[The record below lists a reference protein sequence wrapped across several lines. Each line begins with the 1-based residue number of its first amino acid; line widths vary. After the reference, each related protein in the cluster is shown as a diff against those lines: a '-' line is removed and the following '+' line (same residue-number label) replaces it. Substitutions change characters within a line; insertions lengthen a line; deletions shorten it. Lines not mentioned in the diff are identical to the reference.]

1 MTSLSTPVLHN
12 LNQLNC
18 EVTVISSSNPKVLSK
33 KYCWDA
39 ENNKVK
45 VQVSAGMTHGEANVI
60 EITGPESLANLL
72 TSLEGHQCITWGKP
86 IVGKSTRLYSRK
98 EFDQMGRPID
108 GTYRSN
114 KTFTWNS
121 GTGILMLDFD
131 YKNTEFTNEM
141 LLSLLT
147 RVVPDLASTAYV
159 WWCSSSSYIYKGDEL
174 INGLRGQRIYV
185 FVKNANDIER
195 AGKVLFDRLW
205 LAGEGYYEI
214 SKSGGFLE
222 RTLIDKSVFQPSRLD
237 FAAGAICEPP
247 LSQKRPAPFCHSGT
261 ALNTELALPDL
272 TAEEVAQLSAIK
284 HKARAE
290 LLHEA
295 DHVKQKY
302 TYDKALENLTKAGI
316 GNPSESEIE
325 SAKKSVTRAL
335 DYATLAGDFIVYLD
349 DGSAVSIGEIL
360 DHPAQYHRVKTKDP
374 IEPGYDGNRTVGI
387 LYLFDGSPRLFSQAH
402 GGKSYR
408 LIRQPREI
416 EHKPGHTFETVNATL
431 QLMRELPDFYDFGQ
445 QLVVVENGQPRVL
458 TVDLLPYFLASSM
471 QFYTSKDKKGELVK
485 QYIDPPLNV
494 VKQILAL
501 GSGRKLK
508 ALKAVITA
516 PIITQDDYIVSR
528 PGYDAR
534 TQLYLTTNESIPEI
548 TPTVDQ
554 DQAMEALE
562 QLMKVF
568 RGFPFV
574 SALDRS
580 VCLAAALTAVVR
592 PILETSPAFAIDA
605 PKQGT
610 GKTYLAMCVGY
621 LCAGFHV
628 GPMPSLEKNEEEIR
642 KRLFSNL
649 IRGVRVIIW
658 DNVMGIFNSS
668 ALASFLTAPVY
679 TDRILGKSETI
690 EVPNKA
696 LFLITGNNLQIA
708 GELPR
713 RVLTCRLDA
722 NCENPTIRSFDFNP
736 HAYIVQN
743 RLSIVTA
750 AITLI
755 RGYLQTVNHEL
766 LGGIKEDR
774 LASFEDWDTLVRQVV
789 AWVAQS
795 NPNYVDP
802 KKSIDESV
810 IQDPENELLS
820 ELLGEIVKVRGEEWF
835 EAKDLYADIE
845 FSNTLSDAFFEI
857 LPTKQ
862 ASSKS
867 IGRALSYRRG
877 RIANGRRII
886 MKQNGKKPAEFRIET
901 VC

>member
-33 KYCWDA
+33 KYSWDA

-60 EITGPESLANLL
+60 EITGPESLANIL

-98 EFDQMGRPID
+98 EFDQMGQPID

-131 YKNTEFTNEM
+131 YKNTEFTKEM

-147 RVVPDLASTAYV
+147 RVVTDLASTAYV

-284 HKARAE
+284 HKAKAE

-295 DHVKQKY
+295 DQVKQKY
-302 TYDKALENLTKAGI
+302 TYDKALENLTKAGVS
-316 GNPSESEIE
+316 NPSDSEIE

-445 QLVVVENGQPRVL
+445 QLVVIENGQTRVL
-458 TVDLLPYFLASSM
+458 TIDLLPYFLASSM
-471 QFYTSKDKKGELVK
+471 QFYTLKDRKGDLVK

-494 VKQILAL
+494 IKQILAL
-501 GSGRKLK
+501 GAGRKLK

-516 PIITQDDYIVSR
+516 PIITQDDYVVSR
-528 PGYDAR
+528 PGYNAK
-534 TQLYLTTNESIPEI
+534 TQLYLATNESIPEI
-548 TPTVDQ
+548 PLVVDQ
-554 DQAMEALE
+554 VQAMDALE

-610 GKTYLAMCVGY
+610 GKTYLAMCLGY
-621 LCAGFHV
+621 ICTGFPT

-679 TDRILGKSETI
+679 SDRILGKSETI
-690 EVPNKA
+690 DVPNKA

-713 RVLTCRLDA
+713 RVLMCRLDA
-722 NCENPTIRSFDFNP
+722 MCENPTTRSFDFNP
-736 HAYIVQN
+736 YAYVIQN
-743 RLSIVTA
+743 RLTLVTA

-755 RGYLQTVNHEL
+755 RGYLQSVENEF
-766 LGGIKEDR
+766 LGGIKADK
-774 LASFEDWDTLVRQVV
+774 LASFEDWDTLVRQVIT
-789 AWVAQS
+789 WVSQ
-795 NPNYVDP
+795 NNFEYEDP
-802 KKSIDESV
+802 KKSIDDGVVS
-810 IQDPENELLS
+810 DPEHEILGELLT
-820 ELLGEIVKVRGEEWF
+820 EIKKCKGDEWF
-835 EAKDLYADIE
+835 TAKELCDDNE
-845 FSNTLSDAFFEI
+845 FCGQLSEVFSEI
-857 LPTKQ
+857 LPTQ
-862 ASSKS
+862 RLVAKS
-867 IGRALSYRRG
+867 VGKALSFRRD
-877 RIANGRRII
+877 RIANGLKLT
-886 MKQNGKKPAEFRIET
+886 MSKKGKHAAEFRIET
-901 VC
+901 VK

>member
-1 MTSLSTPVLHN
+1 MNSLSSALLDTSIV
-12 LNQLNC
+12 NC
-18 EVTVISSSNPKVLSK
+18 EATVISSSNPKVLSK
-33 KYCWDA
+33 KYSWEMDS
-39 ENNKVK
+39 NQVS
-45 VQVSAGMTHGEANVI
+45 VQVSAGMTHGEAKVV
-60 EITGPESLANLL
+60 EIRDPGSLASLL
-72 TSLEGHQCITWGKP
+72 TSLKQNQCIAWGKP
-86 IVGKSTRLYSRK
+86 LAGKKTRVFSKK
-98 EFDQMGRPID
+98 EFERLGRPVD
-108 GTYRSN
+108 STYRSN
-114 KTFTWNS
+114 ETFSWSS

-131 YKNTEFTNEM
+131 YKNTELEKDT
-141 LLSLLT
+141 LLGLLT
-147 RVVPDLASTAYV
+147 QVLSDLATTAYV
-159 WWCSSSSYIYKGDEL
+159 WWCSSSSYIFKDDEL
-174 INGLRGQRIYV
+174 INGLRGQRVYV
-185 FVKNANDIER
+185 FVKNAADIER

-205 LAGEGYYEI
+205 LAGHGYYEI

-222 RTLIDKSVFQPSRLD
+222 RSLIDKSVFQPSRLD
-237 FAAGAICEPP
+237 FAAGAICESP
-247 LSQKRPAPFCHSGT
+247 LSQRRPDPVCHSGI
-261 ALNTELALPDL
+261 ALDTELALPDL
-272 TAEEVAQLSAIK
+272 TAEEIAQLSAIK
-284 HKARAE
+284 HKAKVE

-295 DHVKQKY
+295 DQVKQKY
-302 TYDKALENLTKAGI
+302 TYDKALDNLTKTGVS
-316 GNPSESEIE
+316 NPSDSEIE

-360 DHPAQYHRVKTKDP
+360 DHPAQYHHVKTKDP

-416 EHKPGHTFETVNATL
+416 EHKSGHTFETVNATL

-445 QLVVVENGQPRVL
+445 QLVVIENGQTRVL
-458 TVDLLPYFLASSM
+458 TIDLLPYFLASSM
-471 QFYTSKDKKGELVK
+471 QFYTLKDRKGDLVK

-501 GSGRKLK
+501 GAGRKLK

-516 PIITQDDYIVSR
+516 PIITQDDYVVSR
-528 PGYDAR
+528 PGYNAK
-534 TQLYLTTNESIPEI
+534 TQLYLATNESIPEI
-548 TPTVDQ
+548 PLAVDQ
-554 DQAMEALE
+554 VQAMDALE

-610 GKTYLAMCVGY
+610 GKTYLAMCLGY
-621 LCAGFHV
+621 LSTGFPT

-658 DNVMGIFNSS
+658 DNVMGVFNSS

-679 TDRILGKSETI
+679 SDRILGKSETI
-690 EVPNKA
+690 DVPNKA

-713 RVLTCRLDA
+713 RVLMCRLDA
-722 NCENPTIRSFDFNP
+722 MCENPTIRSFDFNP
-736 HAYIVQN
+736 YAYVIQN
-743 RLSIVTA
+743 RLSLVTA

-755 RGYLQTVNHEL
+755 RGYLQSVENEL
-766 LGGIKEDR
+766 FEGIKADK

-789 AWVAQS
+789 AWIAQH
-795 NPNYVDP
+795 NHDYEDP
-802 KKSIDESV
+802 KISIDASV
-810 IQDPENELLS
+810 IQDPENESLA
-820 ELLGEIVKVRGEEWF
+820 ELLEEIAKVRGGEWF
-835 EAKDLYADIE
+835 EAKELCVDLE

-857 LPTKQ
+857 VRTRVFSP
-862 ASSKS
+862 KS
-867 IGRALSYRRG
+867 IGKTLVNRRG

-886 MKQNGKKPAEFRIET
+886 VKQNGKKPAEFRIET

>member
-33 KYCWDA
+33 KYSWDA

-60 EITGPESLANLL
+60 EITGLESLANIL

-86 IVGKSTRLYSRK
+86 IVGKSTRVYSRK
-98 EFDQMGRPID
+98 EFDQMGQPID

-131 YKNTEFTNEM
+131 YKNTEFTKEM

-147 RVVPDLASTAYV
+147 QVVPDLTTTAYV
-159 WWCSSSSYIYKGDEL
+159 WWCSSSSYIYKDDEL
-174 INGLRGQRIYV
+174 INGLRGQRVYV
-185 FVKNANDIER
+185 FVKNASDIER

-205 LAGEGYYEI
+205 LIGEGYYEI

-222 RTLIDKSVFQPSRLD
+222 RSLIDKSVFQPSRLD
-237 FAAGAICEPP
+237 FAAGAVCEFP
-247 LSQKRPAPFCHSGT
+247 LSQRRPDPFCHSGNI
-261 ALNTELALPDL
+261 LDTELSLPDL

-295 DHVKQKY
+295 DQVKQKY

-335 DYATLAGDFIVYLD
+335 EYATLAGDFIIYLD

-374 IEPGYDGNRTVGI
+374 IEPDYDGNRTVGI

-431 QLMRELPDFYDFGQ
+431 QLMRELPDFFDFGQ
-445 QLVVVENGQPRVL
+445 QLVVVENGQTRVL
-458 TVDLLPYFLASSM
+458 TIDLLPYFLASSM
-471 QFYTSKDKKGELVK
+471 QFFTLKDRKGDLVK

-501 GSGRKLK
+501 GGGRKLK
-508 ALKAVITA
+508 ALTAVITA
-516 PIITQDDYIVSR
+516 PIITKDDYVVSR

-534 TQLYLTTNESIPEI
+534 THLYLATNESIPEI
-548 TPTVDQ
+548 PPAVDQ
-554 DQAMEALE
+554 VQALNALD
-562 QLMKVF
+562 QLMTVF
-568 RGFPFV
+568 KGFPFV

-592 PILETSPAFAIDA
+592 PILETAPAFAIDA

-610 GKTYLAMCVGY
+610 GKTYLAMCIGY
-621 LCAGFHV
+621 LCTGFHV

-649 IRGVRVIIW
+649 IRGVRVILW
-658 DNVMGIFNSS
+658 DNVMGVFNSS

-696 LFLITGNNLQIA
+696 LFLITGNNLQVA

-713 RVLTCRLDA
+713 RVLICRLDA
-722 NCENPTIRSFDFNP
+722 NCENPTTRSFDFNP
-736 HAYIVQN
+736 HVHVVQN
-743 RLSIVTA
+743 RLSLVTA

-755 RGYLQTVNHEL
+755 RGYLQTVNHEFF
-766 LGGIKEDR
+766 GGIKEDR
-774 LASFEDWDTLVRQVV
+774 LASFEEWDTLVRQVV

-802 KKSIDESV
+802 KKSIDDGV

-862 ASSKS
+862 ANSRS
-867 IGRALSYRRG
+867 IGRALSNRRG

-901 VC
+901 VY